1 MKLED
6 NVFVG
11 MNISHLDLGFNS
23 LRKVPGSSL
32 RKLTAAKTIVL
43 DGNLFYTLEDGA
55 LNRIS
60 VEFLSI
66 SHCPHLVI
74 KSESSK
80 GPFINDVTKFDRTL
94 ISAFSTSVMRKWRFY
109 LHFFAYCHKN
119 GYPLVT

>member
-1 MKLED
+1 MTHLDLLDLSHNSLMKLED

-11 MNISHLDLGFNS
+11 MNITHLDLGFNS

-80 GPFINDVTKFDRTL
+80 GPFINAP
-94 ISAFSTSVMRKWRFY
+94 I
-109 LHFFAYCHKN
+109 C
-119 GYPLVT
+119 